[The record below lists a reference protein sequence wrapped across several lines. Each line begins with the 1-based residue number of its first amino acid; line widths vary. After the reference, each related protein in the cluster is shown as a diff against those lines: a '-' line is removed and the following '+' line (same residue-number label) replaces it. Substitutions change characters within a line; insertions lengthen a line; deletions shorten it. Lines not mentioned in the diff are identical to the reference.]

1 MACGPG
7 ILSISDG
14 PEGLIYTTVLPY
26 ISTFKQHQ
34 KCQFHHVPVGASI
47 IMHHVQ
53 SHGNMGVTVV
63 TTQVMLE
70 KGKIKI
76 TV

>member
-1 MACGPG
+1 
-7 ILSISDG
+7 
-14 PEGLIYTTVLPY
+14 
-26 ISTFKQHQ
+26 
-34 KCQFHHVPVGASI
+34 
-47 IMHHVQ
+47 MHHVQ